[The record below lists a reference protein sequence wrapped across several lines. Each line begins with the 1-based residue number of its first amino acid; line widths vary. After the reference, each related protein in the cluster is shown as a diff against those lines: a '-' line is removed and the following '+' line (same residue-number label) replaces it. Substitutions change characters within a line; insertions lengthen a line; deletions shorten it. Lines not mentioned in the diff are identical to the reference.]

1 MTHLKARMNKFSTE
15 QLKSALIELS
25 KSDNLQAYQLAFD
38 ELESRLNEVTFD
50 AFLDEAGL

>member
-1 MTHLKARMNKFSTE
+1 MNKFSTE